1 MTETFVPS
9 QSSTTKKWYVIDA
22 NEQILGRLASK
33 TCKILTGKNKSTY
46 TPYLETGDCVI
57 IINAEKIKVTGKKAS
72 NKIYRRHSG
81 FIGGM
86 KTELFSSLIERY
98 PEKILEKAI
107 RGMLPK
113 GKLGRKLFTNV
124 KVYKGNEHPHE
135 AQNPVPLTL

>member
-33 TCKILTGKNKSTY
+33 TCTILTGKNKSTY

-86 KTELFSSLIERY
+86 KTELFSSFI
-98 PEKILEKAI
+98 I
-107 RGMLPK
+107 
-113 GKLGRKLFTNV
+113 
-124 KVYKGNEHPHE
+124 
-135 AQNPVPLTL
+135 

>member
-33 TCKILTGKNKSTY
+33 TCTILTGKNKSTY

-72 NKIYRRHSG
+72 NKI
-81 FIGGM
+81 
-86 KTELFSSLIERY
+86 KAEK
-98 PEKILEKAI
+98 EKIISSSK
-107 RGMLPK
+107 K
-113 GKLGRKLFTNV
+113 GWFN
-124 KVYKGNEHPHE
+124 
-135 AQNPVPLTL
+135 

>member
-22 NEQILGRLASK
+22 NEQILGRLSSK
-33 TCKILTGKNKSTY
+33 TCTILTGKNNSTY

-107 RGMLPK
+107 KGMLPK